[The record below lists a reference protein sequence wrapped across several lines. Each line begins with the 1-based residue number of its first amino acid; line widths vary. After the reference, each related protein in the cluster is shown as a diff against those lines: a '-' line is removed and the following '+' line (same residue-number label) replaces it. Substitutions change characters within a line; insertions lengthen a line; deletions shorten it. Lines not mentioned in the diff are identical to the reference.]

1 MTAEPVTADPATTE
15 PATAYPPTAAPQDAR
30 WLARHLHD
38 TVLQSL
44 AIARIRIDKALSGTG
59 PLPRD
64 LGEDLRALLDREI
77 AGLRALVHGAGRPAP
92 PRTGLRGA
100 LTATAGHLGSVT
112 GIRVTVE
119 DRTAPRRSW
128 SRADLVAYRILREA
142 LHNAARHSGAADA
155 RVTLTDADGR
165 LVGEVR
171 DDGHGFDPDVTP
183 RGFGMTAMYAQA
195 GEAGGELTIDSGRS
209 GTLVR
214 LVLPREHPP
223 AAGPPSDSHQ

>member
-1 MTAEPVTADPATTE
+1 MTADPL
-15 PATAYPPTAAPQDAR
+15 TAVPQDTR
-30 WLARHLHD
+30 WLAQHLHD

-64 LGEDLRALLDREI
+64 LGEDLRGLLDHEI

-92 PRTGLRGA
+92 PRAGLRGA
-100 LTATAGHLGSVT
+100 LTATAGHLGSLT
-112 GIRVTVE
+112 GIQVTVE
-119 DRTAPRRSW
+119 DRTAPRHSW

-142 LHNAARHSGAADA
+142 LNNAARHSGATYA
-155 RVTLTDADGR
+155 RVTLTDAGDR

-171 DDGHGFDPDVTP
+171 DDGHGFDPGVTP
-183 RGFGMTAMYAQA
+183 RGFGITGMHAQA

-223 AAGPPSDSHQ
+223 AAGPPNDSPQ